1 MLPGRA
7 TENVIRS
14 TSLIPD
20 MERKEESSM
29 ASTIRPGPPYGSSV
43 SFNQTDS
50 TDKKWIIMS
59 IDLLAGMPHG

>member
-1 MLPGRA
+1 
-7 TENVIRS
+7 
-14 TSLIPD
+14 